1 MSGGRAFSR
10 FLSSFLVN
18 RRSQGVG
25 GRDLVILCFDRQCP
39 EQNTVVR
46 LKSKYLAQKNFGS
59 ATPLLVTI
67 FIPMACIS
75 LPHSHVSQ
83 YQAFDTA
90 LSYLMF
96 ILLLQKARNN
106 ANIGVPRGHGLF
118 KFLACCHFAFWKYSP
133 PHQFC
138 AAERMT
144 AHTAKLRRKAGLSFL
159 YYAANNIMVFSLCW

>member
-1 MSGGRAFSR
+1 VSGGLAFSR

-83 YQAFDTA
+83 YQAFHTA

-118 KFLACCHFAFWKYSP
+118 KFLAYSHFAF
-133 PHQFC
+133 
-138 AAERMT
+138 
-144 AHTAKLRRKAGLSFL
+144 
-159 YYAANNIMVFSLCW
+159 